1 MTIVDASQATMT
13 IMQALIASLN
23 KAADYNQ
30 NVQVAPAV
38 ILWPDKEGQWTAL
51 VPLLRANLRQF
62 LTLGSYDPDTRT
74 GPAIWIK
81 CAIAHTLPEVTLP
94 TEAIPILYLPGV
106 SRAELR
112 AVESCPKH
120 LQPLAELQYRGV
132 FWSQQNTRDWTVFAF
147 LKSKDSLGL
156 DVAQDDN
163 TREAMMG
170 ALCQLAV
177 TQIDDLRNKH
187 LEAADFNA
195 LLTPDPVRD
204 LLLWLNEPRVMQQQW
219 DRNIW
224 NAFCAICKDTYS
236 FNPQNDGEITGG
248 ELLGQRHGNWATVW
262 ERFAESPFRYLKI
275 PELLRRSMPQNINI
289 FADQSSWPQHNEA
302 QEENLRAAL
311 TKLKDMAFPEALSC
325 LHSLENEHGKR
336 RQWIWAELGQ
346 APLAKALEYFTAL
359 AEAVKSTPGGASP
372 HDMAEQYTA
381 YGWKAD
387 AAVLQALA
395 CVERTEDNVAVSSAI
410 RTIYTPWLE
419 RGAEH
424 LQSLVQTQSYP
435 KTDPTLVTPEE
446 IKHGECLFF
455 ADGLRFDTGQIL
467 KAAMERRGWVIEGGW
482 QWVALPTVTATSK
495 PAVSPIASLLKGSDT
510 GDEFRPEV
518 KDTGKPLI
526 PDRFRELIENQG
538 MQYLKGQETGDSK
551 GKAWTEFG
559 DIDHYG
565 HQHGA
570 QLAQEIPRQIRN
582 LVARIDDLLNAGWQ
596 RIRIITDH
604 GWLLLPG
611 GLPKRELSSHLT
623 QTRWGRCAALKNTSQ
638 IDIPVAS
645 WFWKADVRIAMAPG
659 IGCFKAGTEYAH
671 GGMTL
676 QECVTPTFC
685 VSIAVAVSNAT
696 ISAFKWIGL
705 RCRVTV
711 TNRADGM
718 TVDIRKKSADISTS
732 LANGGK
738 PVPKDGPVS
747 LAIEDDTTEGESAV
761 IMLLDSQ
768 GNVICKQATIIGG
781 NE

>member
-1 MTIVDASQATMT
+1 MTAVITV
-13 IMQALIASLN
+13 MQALIASLN

-30 NVQVAPAV
+30 NVQVAPAA

-51 VPLLRANLRQF
+51 TPLLRALPNF
-62 LTLGSYDPDTRT
+62 LTLGSYDLDTRT

-106 SRAELR
+106 SRSELR
-112 AVESCPKH
+112 AVESCSKH
-120 LQPLAELQYRGV
+120 LQPIAELQYRGV
-132 FWSQQNTRDWTVFAF
+132 FWSQQNSKDWTVFAF
-147 LKSKDSLGL
+147 LKSKDGLEL
-156 DVAQDDN
+156 DVAQDAN
-163 TREAMMG
+163 TLQAMMG
-170 ALCQLAV
+170 ALYQLAD
-177 TQIDDLRNKH
+177 TPIDELRNKH

-204 LLLWLNEPRVMQQQW
+204 LLLWLNEPKVMQQQW

-224 NAFCAICKDTYS
+224 NAFCAICKDTYN
-236 FNPQNDGEITGG
+236 FEPQNDGEITGG
-248 ELLGQRHGNWATVW
+248 ELLGQRHGNWAIVW
-262 ERFAESPFRYLKI
+262 DRFAESLVRYPKI
-275 PELLRRSMPQNINI
+275 PDLLRRSMPQNINL
-289 FADQSSWPQHNEA
+289 FAQSSWPQHNEA
-302 QEENLRAAL
+302 QEEHLRAAL
-311 TKLKDMAFPEALSC
+311 TKFKHATFLEALSH
-325 LHSLENEHGKR
+325 LHSLEDEHGKR

-346 APLAKALEYFTAL
+346 APLTLALKHLTDL
-359 AEAVKSTPGGASP
+359 AEAVKSTPGGATP

-381 YGWKAD
+381 HGWKAD

-410 RTIYTPWLE
+410 RTIYAPWLE

-435 KTDPTLVTPEE
+435 KTVPTLGTPEE
-446 IKHGECLFF
+446 IKNGECLFF
-455 ADGLRFDTGQIL
+455 ADGLRFDMGQIL
-467 KAAMERRGWVIEGGW
+467 KTAMEKCGWIIEGGW

-495 PAVSPIASLLKGSDT
+495 PAVSPIAHLLQGSDT

-526 PDRFRELIENQG
+526 PERFRELMENQG
-538 MQYLKGQETGDSK
+538 IQYLKGQETGDPK

-570 QLAQEIPRQIRN
+570 KLAQEIPRQIRN

-611 GLPKRELSSHLT
+611 GLPKREISTHLT
-623 QTRWGRCAALKNTSQ
+623 QTRWGRCAALKDTTQ
-638 IDIPVAS
+638 IDTPIAS
-645 WFWKADVRIAMAPG
+645 WFWEANVRIAMAPG

-671 GGMTL
+671 GGITL
-676 QECVTPTFC
+676 QECVTPMFC
-685 VSIAVAVSNAT
+685 VSLAIAVSNAT
-696 ISAFKWIGL
+696 ISASKWIGL

-711 TNRADGM
+711 TNGADGM
-718 TVDIRKKSADISTS
+718 TVQRD
-732 LANGGK
+732 
-738 PVPKDGPVS
+738 
-747 LAIEDDTTEGESAV
+747 
-761 IMLLDSQ
+761 
-768 GNVICKQATIIGG
+768 
-781 NE
+781 